1 MFRRRSDKRLECYLP
16 HHPVFKES
24 STTTKIRPVFDGS
37 AKTTSNFSLNE
48 ALMVGPVLQD
58 PLFDLVLR
66 FRKKQVALV
75 ADIEKMYLQVKVHP
89 DDTPL
94 QRILWRPSPSEPIR
108 TYEMLRVT
116 FGLAPS
122 SYLATRCM
130 QQLAQ
135 DEGEVYSRA
144 KEALLRDFYV
154 DDFIGGA
161 DSEEEALL
169 LRQELEQLLPKG
181 GFRLRKWVS
190 NATGALAGL
199 AADDLGTQTTLSFD
213 QEQVKTLG
221 INWQPGP
228 DVLGIDV
235 TGLSVNG
242 QWTRRKVY
250 SVIAQLWDPTGI
262 TAPVIS
268 WAKIRMQLLWVAT
281 QGWDDPLRPDLA
293 GR

>member
-1 MFRRRSDKRLECYLP
+1 
-16 HHPVFKES
+16 
-24 STTTKIRPVFDGS
+24 
-37 AKTTSNFSLNE
+37 
-48 ALMVGPVLQD
+48 
-58 PLFDLVLR
+58 
-66 FRKKQVALV
+66 
-75 ADIEKMYLQVKVHP
+75 
-89 DDTPL
+89 
-94 QRILWRPSPSEPIR
+94 
-108 TYEMLRVT
+108 MLRVT

-135 DEGEVYSRA
+135 DEEVYSRA

-293 GR
+293 GRWTEFYQQLPELSKISVDRCAFVENPVHVEFHVFADASEAAYGACIYARSISQSGLVKISLLAASRAPQG